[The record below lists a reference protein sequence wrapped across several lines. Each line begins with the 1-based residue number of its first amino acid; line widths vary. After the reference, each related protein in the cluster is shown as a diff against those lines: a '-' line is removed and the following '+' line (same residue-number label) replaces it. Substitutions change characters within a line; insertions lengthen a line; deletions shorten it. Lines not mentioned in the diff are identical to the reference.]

1 LNKSP
6 RIYLSPPH
14 LSGLEL
20 AYIQQAFASNW
31 VAPVGENLA
40 RFEQAVCN
48 VTQAKYALALN
59 AGTAAIHLG
68 LRALGVGAGDIV
80 ICPSFTFIATANPI
94 LYLGATPIFID
105 SEAET
110 WNISPEYLEKA
121 LIDCKQKNKLP
132 KAIIVVHLYGQAAQM
147 YEIQQIAQHYQIP
160 ILEDSAEALGS
171 TYQGRALGTLGDI
184 GIYSFNGNK
193 IITTSAGG
201 MLVTDS
207 KEIYEKSLFRATQA
221 KEKAPHYQHNEL
233 GYNYR
238 LSNILAGIGCGQ
250 MEVLPERIRQR
261 RSIYTLYQQFLANE
275 LAVTF
280 LTEMPDSFS
289 NRWLTCVLFRDE
301 PQREQVRLALSDEN
315 IEARPLWKPLHLQ
328 PLFQDFHYYGAQ
340 IAESLFEKGLCL
352 PSGSQLQTE
361 DIVRI
366 TEIVRSVVSR

>member
-1 LNKSP
+1 MNKSP